1 MIDLADVI
9 LPVGAKSQSNARL
22 TKMWVNGLVF
32 ASGCGA
38 AALLFMRFEMW
49 CFVLPPIVVGLSL
62 AARIAEP
69 ADQ

>member
-1 MIDLADVI
+1 
-9 LPVGAKSQSNARL
+9 
-22 TKMWVNGLVF
+22 
-32 ASGCGA
+32 
-38 AALLFMRFEMW
+38 MW

>member
-1 MIDLADVI
+1 MKRGLIHLALSSRV
-9 LPVGAKSQSNARL
+9 L
-22 TKMWVNGLVF
+22 
-32 ASGCGA
+32 GA

-69 ADQ
+69 AGQ